1 MNRGKF
7 VLADAVSV
15 VNGMVR
21 RPNAPTL
28 GTRVMMYHDVNED
41 NRADDI
47 YSVPLTSFSRGVS
60 AVAAWAKEHRH
71 RFVTFSA
78 ACTPGI
84 AVTFDDGYS
93 STLRLAAPVF
103 ANHAIPFHVFVTK
116 AYVESG
122 NPLYL
127 SPRDVRE
134 LAAFPGATVG
144 LHGASHTKFSQLDDA
159 SLRRELE
166 ESRDWLQQL
175 TGRSIDTLSYPH
187 GDFSPRVGAV
197 VAQCGITAAACSN
210 VGTYSDS
217 AQSLSIPR
225 VDLWSHDS
233 PRTTVAKVRGDW
245 DLLLRFAA
253 N

>member
-1 MNRGKF
+1 MNCGKF
-7 VLADAVSV
+7 MLADAVST
-15 VNGMVR
+15 VNGMIR
-21 RPNAPTL
+21 RPSAPSL

-41 NRADDI
+41 GHIDDI
-47 YSVPLTSFSRGVS
+47 YSIPLASFTRGVS
-60 AVAAWAKEHRH
+60 AGSTWAKEHRH
-71 RFVTFSA
+71 HFVAFTSVA
-78 ACTPGI
+78 TPGI

-103 ANHAIPFHVFVTK
+103 AAHAIPFHVFITK

-127 SPRDVRE
+127 SPTEVRE

-144 LHGASHTKFSQLDDA
+144 LHGASHTKFSNLDDSA
-159 SLRRELE
+159 LRRELE
-166 ESRDWLQQL
+166 NSRDWLEQL
-175 TGRSIDTLSYPH
+175 TSRPIDTLSYPH
-187 GDFSPRVGAV
+187 GDFSPRVIAV
-197 VAQCGITAAACSN
+197 VTRFGVVAAACSHL
-210 VGTYSDS
+210 GTFTNSS
-217 AQSLSIPR
+217 QTLSIPR
-225 VDLWSHDS
+225 VDIWSHDS